1 MVMWPMG
8 RCARWG
14 RSRLRPWVSRSSS
27 APSVR
32 DGRSFGQPLTPVA
45 GKRRVGRQRRDVD
58 EAGAG
63 GAGGGVGLIAAARA
77 HPPVRSW
84 DGHAPTHALPGRVRT
99 DAACLGIGGQLP
111 FERFDA
117 RDQPPELAGEL
128 DRASTACSRLR
139 VALLLVEGARRRL
152 LGETPGALPAIVV
165 PAHDPT
171 LAARI
176 ELDAHDT
183 TLVGQPMSAPPP
195 IGLCHE
201 NLPPPSR
208 HKRPTRRKSPA
219 NAGLSRMR
227 RRGLE
232 PPPSNPGP
240 GPQPC
245 NPGVRSVQIVRR
257 CPERPRIWT

>member
-1 MVMWPMG
+1 MTHRRPAAPRRRGG
-8 RCARWG
+8 RGRRRRRRRSHSRGAWSPARPLVG
-14 RSRLRPWVSRSSS
+14 RPRASARPAWSRS
-27 APSVR
+27 A
-32 DGRSFGQPLTPVA
+32 LTP
-45 GKRRVGRQRRDVD
+45 RVL
-58 EAGAG
+58 AS
-63 GAGGGVGLIAAARA
+63 AR
-77 HPPVRSW
+77 
-84 DGHAPTHALPGRVRT
+84 
-99 DAACLGIGGQLP
+99 QLP
-111 FERFDA
+111 LEHLDA

-128 DRASTACSRLR
+128 DRANTACSRLR

-171 LAARI
+171 LAVRI

-208 HKRPTRRKSPA
+208 HQRPTRQKSPA
-219 NAGLSRMR
+219 NAGLFEVR

-232 PPPSNPGP
+232 PPPGYPGP

-245 NPGVRSVQIVRR
+245 NPGVRSVQIVAGVQNDQRSGR
-257 CPERPRIWT
+257 NGRNGRSGCCRGCCHAPGCGSGSARVSLRHRLDRIDCG